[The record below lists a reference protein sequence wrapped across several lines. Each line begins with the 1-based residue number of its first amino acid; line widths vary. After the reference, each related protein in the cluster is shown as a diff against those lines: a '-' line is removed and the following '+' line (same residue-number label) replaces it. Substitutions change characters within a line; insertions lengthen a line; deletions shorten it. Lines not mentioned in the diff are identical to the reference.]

1 MIDMWFKRKRD
12 VVVVD
17 DGYYRNLK
25 EEIDILK
32 KEVKELKK
40 ANEKINDYVGEQT
53 HVNQVLSESFKRM
66 KRDVDSLKRGTD

>member
-1 MIDMWFKRKRD
+1 MIVMWFRRKRD

-32 KEVKELKK
+32 QEVKELKK
-40 ANEKINDYVGEQT
+40 REEKVEDFLGEQV
-53 HVNQVLSESFKRM
+53 HINQRFLESSKRM
-66 KRDVDSLKRGTD
+66 KSDVDSLKRRTN